1 VVVDRVR
8 TLFCSY
14 EPVRARSVMNLKLW
28 LDTVTTAFIVVG
40 GVLALL
46 QLRQTHKQRSR
57 ESALQMLH
65 SFQTPEF
72 LTAVNIVFDLPEG
85 LSKHEVEQRVG
96 DQMTCLLVMMGTFES
111 LGILVY
117 RRDIDI
123 ALVEDFFSG
132 VAVLSRRKLQ
142 SYLDEVRRCSGR
154 ETYYEWYQWL
164 SELVE
169 RRENLAPV
177 EPSFKQF
184 RDWNP

>member
-1 VVVDRVR
+1 MD
-8 TLFCSY
+8 
-14 EPVRARSVMNLKLW
+14 LKLW
-28 LDTVTTAFIVVG
+28 LDAVTTVFIVVG
-40 GVLALL
+40 GILALL

-85 LSKHEVEQRVG
+85 LSKEDIEKRLG
-96 DQMTCLLVMMGTFES
+96 DRMTCLLVMMGTFES
-111 LGILVY
+111 LGILVF

-132 VAVLSRRKLQ
+132 ILVLSRKVLQ
-142 SYLDEVRRCSGR
+142 RYIEQVRRSSGR

-164 SELVE
+164 SEQVE
-169 RRENLAPV
+169 RREGLSPV
-177 EPSFKQF
+177 EPSFRQY
-184 RDWNP
+184 RDWTP